1 MADTDDT
8 TEDTEN
14 TVHTF
19 LEGDIMANPILML
32 INLDP
37 PYPFPK

>member
-8 TEDTEN
+8 TEDIEN

-19 LEGDIMANPILML
+19 LEGDTMANPILTL
-32 INLDP
+32 INLDLP
-37 PYPFPK
+37 SPFPK